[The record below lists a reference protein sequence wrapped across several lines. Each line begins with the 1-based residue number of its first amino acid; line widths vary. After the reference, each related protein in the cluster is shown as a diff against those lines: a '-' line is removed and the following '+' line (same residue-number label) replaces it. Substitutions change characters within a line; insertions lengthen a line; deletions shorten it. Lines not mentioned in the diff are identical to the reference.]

1 MKRSFLKDLG
11 LEDEVVDKIMTEN
24 GKDINDLKVEVTNLK
39 SDLAVK
45 DGVIATKDTKISE
58 LEKVDIEGLKKAEYE
73 KGKTEGSAEV
83 GKFKF
88 ENALKEAL
96 AGFKPKDAKVVS
108 SLLDMTKIK
117 YENDKITGLDEQIT
131 PLKTSHDYLF
141 ESDKKIPRFADK
153 APGIENNPGEKT
165 VKQEIR
171 EKLFGN
177 N

>member
-1 MKRSFLKDLG
+1 MKRNFLKDLG

-45 DGVIATKDTKISE
+45 DGVITTKDTKISE
-58 LEKVDIEGLKKAEYE
+58 LEKVDIEGLKKAEFE
-73 KGKTEGSAEV
+73 KGKAEGSSEV
-83 GKFKF
+83 EKFKF
-88 ENALKEAL
+88 DNALNEAL
-96 AGFKPKDAKVVS
+96 KQVKARDSKVVS
-108 SLLDMTKIK
+108 GLLDMTKIK
-117 YENDKITGLDEQIT
+117 FENDKLVGLDEQIV

-141 ESDKKIPRFADK
+141 ESDKKTPKFSDK
-153 APGIENNPGEKT
+153 TPGIENNPGEKT